1 MTVQLTE
8 EQKIKILNS
17 GEVYSVMQEVLLRE

>member
-8 EQKIKILNS
+8 EQKIKIQNS
-17 GEVYSVMQEVLLRE
+17 GELYSVMQEVLLRE